1 MRIVCKTIGLML
13 TIGLLFSL
21 NVTAQTYPSKPIKVI
36 VPYPPGGGTDV
47 LTRLLTTQLLAT
59 NGETFFIDNRPG
71 GDATIGAA
79 LAAKSAPDGYTLLA
93 VSGVPFV
100 INQLV
105 FSKLPYKILE
115 DFEPVGLF
123 ASGPLVLVVHS
134 SFPANTGK
142 ELIEL
147 LKNNPDK
154 YSYAGSDQFTYLTME
169 MILNSTGTKM
179 THVPYKGVGPS
190 LNDVAGGHIPI
201 MLSSLAP
208 AIPFIQGKRV
218 KALLVTSA
226 TRTPALP
233 DVPTVAESIIPGYDV
248 NAWYGVFAPKG
259 TPSQVVMQLSQ
270 SINKATEGADIRK
283 NLANLGTVTVR
294 AEPEPFR
301 NFLRAELE
309 KWRGVVKATNI
320 PVQ

>member
-1 MRIVCKTIGLML
+1 MNLFLRLLALAVAIGATPLAAH
-13 TIGLLFSL
+13 
-21 NVTAQTYPSKPIKVI
+21 AQNYPSKPVRVI

-47 LTRLLTTQLLAT
+47 LARVLTTQLSQGK
-59 NGETFFIDNRPG
+59 GESFFIDNRPG

-79 LAAKSAPDGYTLLA
+79 AAARLAPDGYSLLA

-105 FSKLPYKILE
+105 FSKLPYNIID

-123 ASGPLVLVVHS
+123 ASGPLVLVVHP
-134 SFPANTGK
+134 SFPANTGR
-142 ELIEL
+142 ELIEH
-147 LKNNPDK
+147 LKANPGR

-169 MILNSTGTKM
+169 MILLATGTKM

-208 AIPFIQGKRV
+208 AIPFIQSKRM

-233 DVPTVAESIIPGYDV
+233 DVPTVAEAIIPGYDV
-248 NAWYGVFAPKG
+248 SAWYGIFAPKG
-259 TPSQVVMQLSQ
+259 TPRPVVQQLSHMM
-270 SINKATEGADIRK
+270 NKATEGAEIRK
-283 NLANLGTVTVR
+283 NLANMGTVTVR
-294 AEPEPFR
+294 ADPEDFR
-301 NFLRAELE
+301 NFVRGELE
-309 KWRGVVKATNI
+309 KWRAVVKATNL
-320 PVQ
+320 PTQ

>member
-1 MRIVCKTIGLML
+1 MSAWMKIFGLTMA
-13 TIGLLFSL
+13 LLAATWGAS
-21 NVTAQTYPSKPIKVI
+21 AQTYPGKPVRMI

-47 LTRLLTTQLLAT
+47 LARVLTAQLAAGR
-59 NGETFFIDNRPG
+59 NESFFIDNRPG

-79 LAAKSAPDGYTLLA
+79 AAARSPADGYTLLA

-100 INQLV
+100 VNQLV
-105 FSKLPYKILE
+105 FSKLPYNIID

-134 SFPANTGK
+134 SFPANTGR
-142 ELIEL
+142 ELIDL
-147 LKNNPDK
+147 LRSNPGK

-169 MILNSTGTKM
+169 MILMATGTKM

-208 AIPFIQGKRV
+208 AIPFIQSKRI
-218 KALLVTSA
+218 KALMVTS
-226 TRTPALP
+226 TNRTPALP
-233 DVPTVAESIIPGYDV
+233 DVPTIAESIIPGYDV

-259 TPSQVVMQLSQ
+259 TPRPIITQLSQ
-270 SINKATEGADIRK
+270 MINKVMEGSEVRK
-283 NLANLGTVTVR
+283 NLATMGTVAVK
-294 AEPEPFR
+294 ADPDDFR
-301 NFLRAELE
+301 NFVKGELE
-309 KWRGVVKATNI
+309 KWRAVIKATNL
-320 PVQ
+320 PTQ

>member
-1 MRIVCKTIGLML
+1 MSAWLKILGLAL
-13 TIGLLFSL
+13 ALLAAPWGAS
-21 NVTAQTYPSKPIKVI
+21 AQTYPGKPVRMI

-47 LTRLLTTQLLAT
+47 LARVLTAQLAAGR
-59 NGETFFIDNRPG
+59 NESFFIDNRPG
-71 GDATIGAA
+71 GDATIGTAA
-79 LAAKSAPDGYTLLA
+79 AARSPADGYTLLA

-100 INQLV
+100 VNQLV
-105 FSKLPYKILE
+105 FSKLPYNIID

-134 SFPANTGK
+134 SFPANTGR
-142 ELIEL
+142 ELIDL
-147 LKNNPDK
+147 LRANPGK

-169 MILNSTGTKM
+169 MILMATSTKM

-208 AIPFIQGKRV
+208 AIPFIQSKRI
-218 KALLVTSA
+218 KALMVTS
-226 TRTPALP
+226 TNRTPALP

-259 TPSQVVMQLSQ
+259 TPRPIIAQLSQ
-270 SINKATEGADIRK
+270 MINKAMEGGEVRK
-283 NLANLGTVTVR
+283 NLATMGTVAVK
-294 AEPEPFR
+294 ADPDDFR
-301 NFLRAELE
+301 NFVKGELE
-309 KWRGVVKATNI
+309 KWRAVVKATNL
-320 PVQ
+320 PTQ

>member
-1 MRIVCKTIGLML
+1 MTALFKIFALIVAILTTPLMA
-13 TIGLLFSL
+13 
-21 NVTAQTYPSKPIKVI
+21 TAQTYPAKPVRVI

-47 LTRLLTTQLLAT
+47 LARVLTTQLSADRS
-59 NGETFFIDNRPG
+59 ESFFIDNRPG

-79 LAAKSAPDGYTLLA
+79 AAARSTPDGYSLLA

-105 FSKLPYKILE
+105 FSKLPYNILN

-123 ASGPLVLVVHS
+123 ASGPLVLVVHP
-134 SFPANTGK
+134 SFPANTGR
-142 ELIEL
+142 ELIEH
-147 LKNNPDK
+147 LKSNPNK

-169 MILNSTGTKM
+169 MILLATGTKM

-190 LNDVAGGHIPI
+190 LNDVAGGHIPM

-208 AIPFIQGKRV
+208 AIPFIQGKRM

-226 TRTPALP
+226 ARASALP
-233 DVPTVAESIIPGYDV
+233 DVPTVAEAIIPGYEV
-248 NAWYGVFAPKG
+248 SAWYGIFAPKG
-259 TPSQVVMQLSQ
+259 TPSPVVTQLGQ
-270 SINKATEGADIRK
+270 MVNKAMEGGEARKTLSTMGTE
-283 NLANLGTVTVR
+283 TVR
-294 AEPEPFR
+294 ADPETFR
-301 NFLRAELE
+301 AFLKGELE
-309 KWRGVVKATNI
+309 KWRAVVKATNL